1 MRVPLRQ
8 AGFTLIEI
16 IVTLVVVGIAA
27 VALLSVFTSNVR
39 GSADPVIQQQAITIA
54 EAYME
59 EIMLRAYDDPTDPE
73 QGLAGTEAG
82 ESSRDL
88 FDDVQDY
95 NHLGTTQV
103 RDQNNVVIPP
113 LSDYSVTVTV
123 TAATLNTVAAMLIDI
138 QVDHPAISPLRL
150 NAYRTDY

>member
-1 MRVPLRQ
+1 MCRSRCQ
-8 AGFTLIEI
+8 AAFTLIEI

-27 VALLSVFTSNVR
+27 VALLGVFTSNVR

-73 QGLAGTEAG
+73 QGSSGTEAG
-82 ESSRDL
+82 ETSRDL

-95 NHLGTTQV
+95 NHLGTTEV
-103 RDQNNVVIPP
+103 RNQNDVAIAP
-113 LSDYSVTVTV
+113 LSAYAVTVSV
-123 TAATLNTVAAMLIDI
+123 IGATLNSVPAMLIDI
-138 QVDHPAISPLRL
+138 RVDHPAISQVRL

>member
-1 MRVPLRQ
+1 MCRRRCQ
-8 AGFTLIEI
+8 AAFTLIEI

-27 VALLSVFTSNVR
+27 VALLGVFTSNVR
-39 GSADPVIQQQAITIA
+39 GSADPLIQQQAITIA

-73 QGLAGTEAG
+73 QGTSGTEAG
-82 ESSRDL
+82 ETSRDL

-95 NHLGTTQV
+95 NHLGTTEV
-103 RDQNNVVIPP
+103 RNQNDVAIAA
-113 LSDYSVTVTV
+113 LSAYAVTVSVTG
-123 TAATLNTVAAMLIDI
+123 ATLNSVPAMLIDI
-138 QVDHPAISPLRL
+138 RVDHPAISQVRL